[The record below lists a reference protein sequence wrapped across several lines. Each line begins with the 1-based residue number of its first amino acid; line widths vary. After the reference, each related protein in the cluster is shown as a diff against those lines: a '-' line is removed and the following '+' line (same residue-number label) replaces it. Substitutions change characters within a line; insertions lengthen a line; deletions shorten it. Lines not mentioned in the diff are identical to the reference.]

1 MANLN
6 YKLGSLSDAHDMGN
20 LDYKLDSLSHALDMG
35 NLYYKRAQHL
45 AHLGTS
51 TSMQPQYMAH
61 PG

>member
-6 YKLGSLSDAHDMGN
+6 YKLGSLSDAPDMGN

-35 NLYYKRAQHL
+35 NLYYKRAQPL
-45 AHLGTS
+45 AHLGT
-51 TSMQPQYMAH
+51 MQLQYMAH